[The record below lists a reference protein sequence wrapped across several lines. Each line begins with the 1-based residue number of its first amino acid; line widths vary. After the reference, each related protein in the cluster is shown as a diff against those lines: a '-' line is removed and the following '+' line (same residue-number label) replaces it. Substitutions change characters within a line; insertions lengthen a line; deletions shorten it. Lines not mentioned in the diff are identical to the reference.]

1 MIRLFNEE
9 NQHVESLYIFRLD
22 QNLFR
27 LDVAYHETAQN
38 IEDWQKETD
47 AVMVVNGGFFRMEE
61 EKYIPNGLTIVNR
74 QALGSSYDGFGGMLA
89 IHEGW
94 AELRWLA
101 QNPYIPG
108 EALWAGLQ
116 SFPVLVKPGGELGFP
131 AEFEDN
137 LMARRTAI
145 AQDREGRILFL
156 LAARGHF
163 TLHQLSLYLTGSD
176 LNLEIAINLD
186 GGPSSGLMLAEPREI
201 IPSQTLLPIV
211 ILVHAR

>member
-1 MIRLFNEE
+1 MCMTAYLRALFLVLLSSLILRCSPIPEPTVLPTQTLTTTLFPSPLPISSPTLEPADTGWQVLRPGLERRIIRLFNDQ
-9 NQHVESLYIFRLD
+9 NQHVESLHIFRLD

-61 EKYIPNGLTIVNR
+61 EKYIPNGLTIVNG

-131 AEFEDN
+131 HAHLSSSE
-137 LMARRTAI
+137 LAI
-145 AQDREGRILFL
+145 TYD
-156 LAARGHF
+156 
-163 TLHQLSLYLTGSD
+163 
-176 LNLEIAINLD
+176 
-186 GGPSSGLMLAEPREI
+186 
-201 IPSQTLLPIV
+201 
-211 ILVHAR
+211 